1 MESSVAGASSWPA
14 AGCDNVDAS
23 DVDASDGGGSD
34 GAGKLDAAGC
44 DNVDADAVDKQDT
57 LATVLLG
64 GTGVG
69 GGAASGPRSSTSDPE
84 GEFGASARVPNALV
98 DGNATG
104 CATT

>member
-34 GAGKLDAAGC
+34 GAGKLDAII
-44 DNVDADAVDKQDT
+44 DADAVDKQDT